1 MADRRVGVI
10 GLGDMGSALAGAL
23 LEAGFPTCV
32 WNRSVEKARPSV
44 DAGAVLAESP
54 ADAAARSDVLVVCVS
69 SYEVS
74 DSLLRDPEA
83 GSRLAGKTIV
93 QLTTGTPEQGREAG
107 AWADALGVAYLDGS
121 IMAFPSQVGTDEALI
136 LVGGSQ
142 SSYEN
147 TREVFEALAKHVV
160 YLGSDAGH
168 AAALDHALLLGM
180 LGLIVGVVSG
190 ARACEAESIP
200 LPQYSQL
207 LGALMPTS
215 VQAAHRIT
223 ERIAAGNLRETEA
236 ALKTWAAG
244 VDHMLESGRSREE
257 SDEFPAFLQR
267 LFQRALDAGY
277 GDHDVAALIEVLR
290 KH

>member
-10 GLGDMGSALAGAL
+10 GLGDMGAALAGAL

-44 DAGAVLAESP
+44 DAGAVLAKSP
-54 ADAAARSDVLVVCVS
+54 ADAAAQSDVLVVCVS
-69 SYEVS
+69 TYEVS

-93 QLTTGTPEQGREAG
+93 QLTTGTPEQGREAR
-107 AWADALGVAYLDGS
+107 AWADALGVEYLDGS
-121 IMAFPSQVGTDEALI
+121 IMAFPSQIGTDEALI

-168 AAALDHALLLGM
+168 
-180 LGLIVGVVSG
+180 GLRGPRQARRVS
-190 ARACEAESIP
+190 R
-200 LPQYSQL
+200 
-207 LGALMPTS
+207 
-215 VQAAHRIT
+215 
-223 ERIAAGNLRETEA
+223 ERCGPCR
-236 ALKTWAAG
+236 
-244 VDHMLESGRSREE
+244 RSR
-257 SDEFPAFLQR
+257 SRTPPGHARLDRGRRQR
-267 LFQRALDAGY
+267 SEG
-277 GDHDVAALIEVLR
+277 V
-290 KH
+290 

>member
-10 GLGDMGSALAGAL
+10 GLGEMGSALAGAL

-32 WNRSVEKARPSV
+32 WNRSVEKTRPRV

-74 DSLLRDPEA
+74 DSLLRDSEA
-83 GSRLAGKTIV
+83 GSRLVGKTIV

-107 AWADALGVAYLDGS
+107 AWADALGVEYLDGS
-121 IMAFPSQVGTDEALI
+121 VMAFPSQIGTDEALI

-142 SSYEN
+142 SSYES

-168 AAALDHALLLGM
+168 AAALDQALLLGM

-207 LGALMPTS
+207 LRALMPTS
-215 VQAAHRIT
+215 VQAAQQIT
-223 ERIAAGNLRETEA
+223 ERIAAGDLRETEA

-244 VDHMLESGRSREE
+244 VDQMLESGRSSEE

-267 LFQRALDAGY
+267 LFQRAIDAGY
-277 GDHDVAALIEVLR
+277 GNHDVSALIEVLR
-290 KH
+290 KR